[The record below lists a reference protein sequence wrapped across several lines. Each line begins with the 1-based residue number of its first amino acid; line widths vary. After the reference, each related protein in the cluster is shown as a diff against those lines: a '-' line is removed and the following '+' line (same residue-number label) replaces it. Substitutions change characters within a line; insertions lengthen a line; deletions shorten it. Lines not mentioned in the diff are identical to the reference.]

1 MSFSCECPKHGNTG
15 PSTSLLG
22 CSNQMLNSYYL
33 PWHQELTRL
42 QSAGQRIDVDVLASN
57 LGQGFIGKKK
67 AEKFFGIYPCLS
79 EAIDYYVPPAPVLLA
94 LAERNLSVS
103 VSANNMEQIRAE
115 VEQIV
120 SLIRIRQHERKL
132 GTVLASY
139 ISGNQITG
147 SIKDIFPL
155 LRDEYVPFTVG
166 LSNSDIVIAG
176 RIHELIPSK
185 ALESAGLTRG
195 QDFDTPPKSLKQGDI
210 RVHNQSQKAQLATEV
225 KSLAARERFKRGL
238 EEIKGLKVGLGFF
251 NEPTEFTTDGASSL
265 INQGVLAVYM
275 PVQTLQ
281 ALTSTLK
288 SFLNSNQRPFFRPLS
303 QYPQDMYNFTSTGT
317 LP

>member
-1 MSFSCECPKHGNTG
+1 MPFSCKCPKHGNTI
-15 PSTSLLG
+15 PSTSLLA
-22 CSNQMLNSYYL
+22 CSSQIFNNYYL
-33 PWHQELTRL
+33 PWYQELTHL
-42 QSAGQRIDVDVLASN
+42 QSAGQKEDVNVLVTN
-57 LGQGFIGKKK
+57 LGQGFIGNKK
-67 AEKFFGIYPCLS
+67 AETFFGVYPCLS
-79 EAIDYYVPPAPVLLA
+79 EVIDYYVPSAPVLLA
-94 LAERNLSVS
+94 LAERNLGVS

-115 VEQIV
+115 VERIV

-132 GTVLASY
+132 RTVLASY

-185 ALESAGLTRG
+185 ALESIGLTRG

-251 NEPTEFTTDGASSL
+251 NDPSEFTADGASSL

-275 PVQTLQ
+275 PAQTLQ
-281 ALTSTLK
+281 VLSSTLK

-303 QYPQDMYNFTSTGT
+303 QYSQDMYNFARVGT

>member
-1 MSFSCECPKHGNTG
+1 MPFSCECPKHWNVA

-22 CSNQMLNSYYL
+22 CSIQMLNSHYL
-33 PWHQELTRL
+33 QWYQELTRL
-42 QSAGQRIDVDVLASN
+42 QSAGQRADVDVLVSN

-67 AEKFFGIYPCLS
+67 AETFFEIYPCLS
-79 EAIDYYVPPAPVLLA
+79 EVIENYVPPAPVLLA
-94 LAERNLSVS
+94 LAERNLGVS

-120 SLIRIRQHERKL
+120 SITRIRQHERKL
-132 GTVLASY
+132 RTVLAPY
-139 ISGNQITG
+139 ISGNQISG

-155 LRDEYVPFTVG
+155 LRGEYIPFTVG
-166 LSNSDIVIAG
+166 LSNSNIVIAG
-176 RIHELIPSK
+176 RIHELIPRR
-185 ALESAGLTRG
+185 ALESAGLVYG

-251 NEPTEFTTDGASSL
+251 NDPTEFSTNGASAL

-275 PVQTLQ
+275 PAQTVQ
-281 ALTSTLK
+281 ALSPPLK
-288 SFLNSNQRPFFRPLS
+288 VFLNSNQRSLFRPLS
-303 QYPQDMYNFTSTGT
+303 QYPQDMYNFVNVGT